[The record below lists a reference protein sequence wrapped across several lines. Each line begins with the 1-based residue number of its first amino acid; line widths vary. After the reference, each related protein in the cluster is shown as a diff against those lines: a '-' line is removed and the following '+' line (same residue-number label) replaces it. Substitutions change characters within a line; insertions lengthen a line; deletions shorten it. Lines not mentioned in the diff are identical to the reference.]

1 MTSPAESRLLGHRPR
16 KRFGQHFL
24 APAWAAKVVA
34 AIAPEPGDVFLE
46 IGPGR
51 GALTLPLAATG
62 VPILAVEIDRDL
74 ARALATQAPR
84 NVTLMQGDVLT
95 TDVVPF
101 LSGLEPQRSPASAP
115 SPARRVRIVGNLPYN
130 LTSPIFYRLAELQEQ
145 HRLFHD
151 ATLMVQR
158 EVADRLAA
166 RPRSKDYGVLTVSM
180 ALVGQIARMLDL
192 PPGAFRPAPKVRSSL
207 VRLTFGPPPVRVPD
221 PAFFL
226 TVLKHVFGQRRKMV
240 GNALKS
246 LVPEAA
252 TVLRAAG
259 INPERRPET
268 LSFAEFARLA
278 AEAQAALRPVPRT
291 PRVL

>member
-1 MTSPAESRLLGHRPR
+1 MKAPGNTGLLGHRPR

-24 APAWAAKVVA
+24 APAWAAKVVG

-46 IGPGR
+46 IGPGK
-51 GALTLPLAATG
+51 GALTLPLAASG
-62 VPILAVEIDRDL
+62 APILAVEIDRDL
-74 ARALATQAPR
+74 TRALAAQAPR
-84 NVTLMQGDVLT
+84 NVTLIQGDVLT

-101 LSGLEPQRSPASAP
+101 LSGLEPQRSPATASDPAP
-115 SPARRVRIVGNLPYN
+115 RRRVRIVGNLPYN

-145 HRLFHD
+145 HRIFHD

-180 ALVGQIARMLDL
+180 ALVGQITRVLDL
-192 PPGAFRPAPKVRSSL
+192 PPGAFRPAPKVRSSV

-226 TVLKHVFGQRRKMV
+226 KVVKQVFGQRRKML
-240 GNALKS
+240 GNALKG
-246 LVPEAA
+246 LTPQAA
-252 TVLRAAG
+252 EVLRSVG
-259 INPERRPET
+259 ISPERRAET
-268 LSFAEFARLA
+268 LTFAELARLA
-278 AEAQAALRPVPRT
+278 AETQASLRPV
-291 PRVL
+291 L

>member
-1 MTSPAESRLLGHRPR
+1 MTSPGSGRLIGHRPR

-51 GALTLPLAATG
+51 GALTLPLAMTG
-62 VPILAVEIDRDL
+62 APILAVEIDRDL
-74 ARALATQAPR
+74 ARELAAQAPR
-84 NVTLMQGDVLT
+84 NVTLMQGDVLQ
-95 TDVVPF
+95 TDVVPY
-101 LSGLEPQRSPASAP
+101 LSGLEPQRAPAAASGQAP
-115 SPARRVRIVGNLPYN
+115 PRRVRIVGNLPYN

-166 RPRSKDYGVLTVSM
+166 KPRSRDYGVLTVSM
-180 ALVGQIARMLDL
+180 ALVGQVTRVLDL

-221 PAFFL
+221 PAFF
-226 TVLKHVFGQRRKMV
+226 VKVVKQVFGQRRKML
-240 GNALKS
+240 GNALKG
-246 LVPEAA
+246 LTPQAA
-252 TVLRAAG
+252 EVLRAAG
-259 INPERRPET
+259 IKPDRRPET
-268 LSFAEFARLA
+268 LTFAEFARLA
-278 AEAQAALRPVPRT
+278 GEAQAALRPV
-291 PRVL
+291 L